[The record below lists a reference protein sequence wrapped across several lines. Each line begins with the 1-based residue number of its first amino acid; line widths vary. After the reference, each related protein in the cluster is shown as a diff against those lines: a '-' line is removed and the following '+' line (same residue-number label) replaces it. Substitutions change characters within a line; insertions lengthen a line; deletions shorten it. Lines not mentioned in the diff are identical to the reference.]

1 MPLIYTPAER
11 RRRTVLLARG
21 AKQAIPGCVD
31 PRIDAELKQ
40 IETSAA
46 DRWAREATAA
56 RRLLEKTTNAVA
68 AARVAERAANRKD
81 RPAARTARKQ
91 AEQRLR
97 DAERAARKY
106 R

>member
-1 MPLIYTPAER
+1 MRTYTPAEL

-21 AKQAIPGCVD
+21 ARQAIPGCVD
-31 PRIDAELKQ
+31 PRIDAELKR
-40 IETSAA
+40 IEASAA

-56 RRLLEKTTNAVA
+56 RRLVEKATNAVA
-68 AARVAERAANRKD
+68 AARVAERAASRKD
-81 RPAARTARKQ
+81 RPAARAARKT

-97 DAERAARKY
+97 DAEHAARRY